1 MSKEADKEAKQKLDR
16 WLEEIVA
23 PKDKDC
29 EDYCELVKEQNK
41 DG

>member
-1 MSKEADKEAKQKLDR
+1 MSKEADDKAKKKLDR
-16 WLEEIVA
+16 WLEEIGA

-29 EDYCELVKEQNK
+29 EDFCELVKEQNK